1 MARDLYETL
10 GVKRGASKA
19 ELKKAYRK
27 LARQYH
33 PDRNPGDKQ
42 AEARFKEV
50 QGAYDVLGDEQKR
63 AQYDRFGTTEPGGNP
78 FGGGGGGGGGSG
90 GGGNPFGNIN
100 PEDLNDVLR
109 QFTGGMG
116 GMGGVHIDPEEIFG
130 HRTRGG
136 RTRRPPPRPA
146 DVETEATIP
155 FETAAVG
162 GSITIA
168 FDDHELEVKAP
179 PGVQDGQR
187 LRVPGQ
193 GPGGADL
200 YVKLHIRPHPYFRR
214 EGRDILLEAPISA
227 VEAMLGTKIEV
238 PTLDGSRLTV
248 KVPAGASS
256 GARLRL
262 RGHGIAGGNQ
272 YIEIKIVAAAA
283 ADGRERELI
292 EEFARLHPQNARA
305 GLPWS
310 NP

>member
-10 GVKRGASKA
+10 GVKRDASEA

-27 LARQYH
+27 LARQFH

-63 AQYDRFGTTEPGGNP
+63 AQYDRFGTTEPGANP
-78 FGGGGGGGGGSG
+78 FGGSGEGRG

-100 PEDLNDVLR
+100 PGDFNDILR

-116 GMGGVHIDPEEIFG
+116 GGQTDPEEFFG
-130 HRTRGG
+130 RRTRGG
-136 RTRRPPPRPA
+136 RTRRSTRPA
-146 DVETEATIP
+146 DVETEATLP
-155 FETAAVG
+155 FETAALG
-162 GSITIA
+162 GRITIA
-168 FDDHELEVKAP
+168 FDDHEIEVKVP
-179 PGVQDGQR
+179 PGVENGQR

-200 YVKLHIRPHPYFRR
+200 YVKIQIQPHPYFRR
-214 EGRDILLEAPISA
+214 EGKDILLESPISA

-238 PTLDGSRLTV
+238 PTLDGARLTV

-256 GARLRL
+256 GGRLRL
-262 RGHGIAGGNQ
+262 RGRGIAGGNQ

-283 ADGRERELI
+283 AEGRQRELI
-292 EEFARLHPQNARA
+292 EEFARLHPQNPRA

-310 NP
+310 NA

>member
-10 GVKRGASKA
+10 GVKRDASEA
-19 ELKKAYRK
+19 DLKKAYRK
-27 LARQYH
+27 LARQFH
-33 PDRNPGDKQ
+33 PDRNPGDKA

-50 QGAYDVLGDEQKR
+50 QSAYDVLSDQQKR
-63 AQYDRFGTTEPGGNP
+63 AQYDRFGTTEQGGNP
-78 FGGGGGGGGGSG
+78 FGGGGGGANPFGG

-100 PEDLNDVLR
+100 PEDLSDVLR

-116 GMGGVHIDPEEIFG
+116 GMGGGIDPEEIFG
-130 HRTRGG
+130 RRTRGG
-136 RTRRPPPRPA
+136 RTRKPSRPP
-146 DVETEATIP
+146 DVETDATIP

-162 GSITIA
+162 GRISIG
-168 FDDHELEVKAP
+168 FDDHEIEVKAP
-179 PGVQDGQR
+179 AGVEDGQR

-200 YVKLHIRPHPYFRR
+200 YVKVHIRPHPYFRR
-214 EGRDILLEAPISA
+214 EGKDVVLEAPISA
-227 VEAMLGTKIEV
+227 VEAMLGTKIDV

-256 GARLRL
+256 GGRLRL
-262 RGHGIAGGNQ
+262 RGRGIAGGNQ
-272 YIEIKIVAAAA
+272 YIEIKIVAPAA

-292 EEFARLHPQNARA
+292 EEFSRLHPQNPRA

-310 NP
+310 NA

>member
-10 GVKRGASKA
+10 GVKRDASEA
-19 ELKKAYRK
+19 DLKKAYRK

-78 FGGGGGGGGGSG
+78 FGGGGGGGNPFG
-90 GGGNPFGNIN
+90 GGGGDGNPFGNVN
-100 PEDLNDVLR
+100 PQDLNDILR

-116 GMGGVHIDPEEIFG
+116 GGSVDPEEIFG
-130 HRTRGG
+130 RRSRGG
-136 RTRRPPPRPA
+136 RTRRPSRPA
-146 DVETEATIP
+146 DVETEAAIP
-155 FETAAVG
+155 FETAALG
-162 GSITIA
+162 GRITIA
-168 FDDHELEVKAP
+168 FDEHEIEVKVPA
-179 PGVQDGQR
+179 GVENGQR

-200 YVKLHIRPHPYFRR
+200 YVKIRIQPHPYFRR
-214 EGRDILLEAPISA
+214 EGKDILLEAPISA

-238 PTLDGSRLTV
+238 PTMDGSRLTV

-262 RGHGIAGGNQ
+262 RGRGIAGGNQ

-283 ADGRERELI
+283 AEGRQRELI
-292 EEFARLHPQNARA
+292 EEFGRLHPQNPRA

-310 NP
+310 NA

>member
-1 MARDLYETL
+1 MPRDYYEVL
-10 GVKRGASKA
+10 GVAKGASDA
-19 ELKKAYRK
+19 DIKKAYRK

-63 AQYDRFGTTEPGGNP
+63 AQYDRFGTTEPGANP
-78 FGGGGGGGGGSG
+78 FGGGGGGGSG
-90 GGGNPFGNIN
+90 RGGNPFGNIN
-100 PEDLNDVLR
+100 PQDLNDVLR

-116 GMGGVHIDPEEIFG
+116 GAGGMHIDPEEIFG
-130 HRTRGG
+130 RRTRGG
-136 RTRRPPPRPA
+136 RTRRPPRPA
-146 DVETEATIP
+146 DVETEAAIP

-162 GSITIA
+162 GRISLA
-168 FDDHELEVKAP
+168 FDDHEIEVKVPA
-179 PGVQDGQR
+179 GVENGQR

-200 YVKLHIRPHPYFRR
+200 YVKMQIQPHPYFRR
-214 EGRDILLEAPISA
+214 EGKDILLEAPISA
-227 VEAMLGTKIEV
+227 AEAMLGTKIEV

-262 RGHGIAGGNQ
+262 RGRGIAGGNQ

-283 ADGRERELI
+283 AEGRQRELI
-292 EEFARLHPQNARA
+292 EEFARLHPQNPRA

-310 NP
+310 NA

>member
-10 GVKRGASKA
+10 GVKRGASEA

-27 LARQYH
+27 LARQFH

-63 AQYDRFGTTEPGGNP
+63 AQYDRFGTTEPSGNP
-78 FGGGGGGGGGSG
+78 FGGSG

-100 PEDLNDVLR
+100 PQDLNDVLR

-116 GMGGVHIDPEEIFG
+116 GGHIDPEEIFG
-130 HRTRGG
+130 GRTRGG
-136 RTRRPPPRPA
+136 RARRPPPRPA

-155 FETAAVG
+155 FETAAIG

-179 PGVQDGQR
+179 PGIQDGQR

-214 EGRDILLEAPISA
+214 EGKDILLEAPISA

-283 ADGRERELI
+283 ADGHERELI
-292 EEFARLHPQNARA
+292 EEFARLHPQNPRA

-310 NP
+310 NA